1 MARIALRAHG
11 SASPATAWER
21 YADPRLWSTWAP
33 HLAGV
38 DLEAESAPRLAAGLR
53 GRVAP
58 VVGPRLPF
66 EVLSVD
72 PDAMTW
78 AWRVHLGPVVL
89 HLVHDV
95 RPHGTGSATGLVMRG
110 PLALVAGYAPLA
122 RWAIGRLVAD

>member
-1 MARIALRAHG
+1 MARISLSAHG
-11 SASPATAWER
+11 GASPATAWER

-38 DLEAESAPRLAAGLR
+38 DLEPGSGPRLVAGLR

-72 PDAMTW
+72 HHAMTW
-78 AWRVHLGPVVL
+78 SWRVHLGPVGL

-95 RPHGTGSATGLVMRG
+95 RPRGAGSASGLVMRG
-110 PLALVAGYAPLA
+110 PLAVVAPYAPLA
-122 RWAIGRLVAD
+122 RWALARLVQP